1 MGWGLDFRD
10 HGDETLGGVSDDF
23 ADVLPGIKA
32 PDPHPFPEVG
42 PGTDARQLGILPD
55 LHPPAI
61 HIGEM
66 KMEAVELVIRHP
78 IEAPENTLLT
88 NKLPRRIEQH
98 TAPGKAGLVLDAQ
111 HGHRPLHAGLE
122 D

>member
-1 MGWGLDFRD
+1 MGRGLDFRN
-10 HGDETLGGVSDDF
+10 HGDETFGGVGDNL

-32 PDPHPFPEVG
+32 PDPHPFAEVG
-42 PGTDARQLGILPD
+42 PGTDARQFGILPD

-61 HIGEM
+61 HIGKM
-66 KMEAVELVIRHP
+66 KMEAVELMIRHP
-78 IEAPENTLLT
+78 IEAPENALLA
-88 NKLPRRIEQH
+88 NELPRRIEQH

-111 HGHRPLHAGLE
+111 HGRRPLHAGLE